1 MHHSI
6 DYRQES
12 QESDRARFEAGR
24 IALWSSS
31 ERIVNFCW
39 RNNDLYEVVSD
50 AMLIGMHG

>member
-6 DYRQES
+6 DYQQES